1 MRQNWETVLSILWRT
16 REAVQE
22 YAQLL
27 RPVVEQAQTDH
38 DRLYYHHFLEEEEQ
52 HLARLNRFLP
62 RLEKGLREADGNA
75 HNLQNDAVL
84 IQYLALEVFGLHNFV
99 EHLDL
104 ALYEFQHLPV
114 SERLRQLR
122 QRTYEDYLQLKE
134 IARVLAGEA
143 VFDIDDDDELR
154 PENSPVAGSS
164 AVRTPPANSA
174 PAAPPVDAP
183 SRPIRR
189 ERRFTVGSLIG
200 Q

>member
-1 MRQNWETVLSILWRT
+1 MHQDWEALLPILRRT

-22 YAQLL
+22 YVQLL
-27 RPVVEQAQTDH
+27 RPIIEQAQTDH
-38 DRLYYHHFLEEEEQ
+38 ERLYYHHFLEEEEH

-75 HNLQNDAVL
+75 HNLRDDAVL
-84 IQYLALEVFGLHNFV
+84 VQYLALEAFGLHNFI

-104 ALYEFQHLPV
+104 ALYEFQNLPV

-122 QRTYEDYLQLKE
+122 QRTYEDYLQMKE
-134 IARVLAGEA
+134 LVHALAGEA
-143 VFDIDDDDELR
+143 AFDLDEDEELR
-154 PENSPVAGSS
+154 PENSPPAASS
-164 AVRTPPANSA
+164 AESAPPADSA
-174 PAAPPVDAP
+174 PAQPPVDAP
-183 SRPIRR
+183 VRPIGR